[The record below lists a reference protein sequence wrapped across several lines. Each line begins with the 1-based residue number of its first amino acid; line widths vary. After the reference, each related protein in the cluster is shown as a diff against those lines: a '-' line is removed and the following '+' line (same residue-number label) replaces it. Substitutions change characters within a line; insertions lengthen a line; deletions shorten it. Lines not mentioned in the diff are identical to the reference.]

1 MKTFIYIVLGI
12 LFGGIVGYIYASNIN
27 ADRNEDIVKQE
38 IKLLNQ
44 YNTPPPCD
52 ELKEYQDNL
61 IQKSEDGNHVF
72 WSYKSREKLLKKI
85 VISSDFIVAY
95 EAVEKVC
102 N

>member
-38 IKLLNQ
+38 IELLNQ

-61 IQKSEDGNHVF
+61 IQKSEDGNYVF

>member
-44 YNTPPPCD
+44 YNHPPSCD
-52 ELKEYQDNL
+52 ELKKYKDNL
-61 IQKSEDGNHVF
+61 IQKSEGGNHVF
-72 WSYKSREKLLKKI
+72 WSYKSKEKLLKKI
-85 VISSDFIVAY
+85 IISSNFIVAY
-95 EAVEKVC
+95 EAAERVC
-102 N
+102 D